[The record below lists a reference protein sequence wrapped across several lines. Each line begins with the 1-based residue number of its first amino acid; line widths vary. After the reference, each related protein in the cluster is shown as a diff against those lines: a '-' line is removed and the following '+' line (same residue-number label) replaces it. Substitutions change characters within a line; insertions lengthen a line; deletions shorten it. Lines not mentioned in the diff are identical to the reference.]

1 VFVLRVLVAV
11 LHPVGFRGKDGTAF
25 VILHRHAAFWIE
37 LLEEPD
43 EEPETRPPLD
53 KPSAEK
59 SPKEKPAEKSEA

>member
-1 VFVLRVLVAV
+1 MLRVLVAA
-11 LHPVGFRGKDGTAF
+11 LHPVGFRGKDGTAS
-25 VILHRHAAFWIE
+25 VILQRHAALWIE

-59 SPKEKPAEKSEA
+59 SAKEEPAEKSEA